1 MYHVAPML
9 LLLFIVV
16 ISCILAEH
24 PQMKSSR
31 ARFKKLVQ
39 LGKASDVCVCLCVLM
54 NCRSYMATQCTPCV
68 IDIVLV
74 YCLCVSVHAC
84 LFVTSNFAV
93 DLIFIH
99 KYTGLLPCETAAKHS
114 LWLVLHEQVAD
125 MPTH

>member
-1 MYHVAPML
+1 
-9 LLLFIVV
+9 
-16 ISCILAEH
+16 
-24 PQMKSSR
+24 MKSSR

-39 LGKASDVCVCLCVLM
+39 LGKASDVCVSVCTNELSKLHGHPVHALC
-54 NCRSYMATQCTPCV
+54 NRYC
-68 IDIVLV
+68 IV